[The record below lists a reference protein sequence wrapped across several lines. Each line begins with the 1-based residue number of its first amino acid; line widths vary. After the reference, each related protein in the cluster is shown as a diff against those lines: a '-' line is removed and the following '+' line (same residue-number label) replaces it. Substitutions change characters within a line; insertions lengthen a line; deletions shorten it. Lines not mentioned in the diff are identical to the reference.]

1 MTETPVYERL
11 YRAVGQTDRFVSSC
25 GGTRSG
31 KTFAAL
37 QLIYKLAVAD
47 TEPTITS
54 VVSETFPH
62 LKRGAI
68 RDFQV
73 VLGDLW
79 DESCWSRGEYIYR
92 LPNGSIIEFF
102 SADSPSK
109 VHGPARDRLF
119 LNEVQSIPYEIARQ
133 LFVRTRGLVLLDYNP
148 THSFWANE
156 QIETRPNCVTI
167 HSTYKDNPFLTTE
180 QVAEIEANQQ
190 DRNWWKVYGE
200 GRVGTLE
207 GVIYEFEQID
217 AMPAPG
223 GLVETYG
230 VDFGFTC
237 FDGDTLITTD
247 KGEKPIREILPG
259 DKVLTRRGFRSVIE
273 KKVNGY
279 KEVTEKIIKF
289 TNGDSIRIA
298 ATNNHFFNVNGKWKK
313 YGKLEKGDKLFIV
326 SPLTARSI
334 GDTRQGNT
342 QTIISTN
349 GNRMGSIIQ
358 NYFIMP
364 FGRKNTARPSPKGM
378 SSTTKI
384 STRLITNPIT
394 CNLSRRKNTTKSTA
408 FYINSMQGTRN
419 IINKSHIARIT
430 GTSAERLR
438 LKGYNPP
445 RVFANNAGRSLLRQ
459 MSTSDSVPNHV
470 IINGNIQA
478 PIWRLISFAKSAGKR
493 FAGINTSN
501 QKLAQ
506 STAPMYC
513 RVISD
518 ITEVCRRGTDV
529 FDLWVDGVHEYF
541 ANGILVHNCDPTAI
555 VRVLADTGRKTA
567 YIEEICY
574 NTGMMNADIAEAL
587 NSRQIARNVHIWAD
601 AAEPKSIAEIG
612 HASGLN
618 IRACDKSAPVRSER
632 LKWQLQ
638 WMQGWR
644 LMVTKS
650 SLNLIK
656 ELRNYTWAK
665 DRDGNVT
672 DTPIDTWNHA
682 ADAMRYALFSEIA
695 GREGSGQYNISFNRP
710 RR

>member
-156 QIETRPNCVTI
+156 QIETRPNCITI
-167 HSTYKDNPFLTTE
+167 HSTYKDNPFLTPE
-180 QVAEIEANQQ
+180 QVAEIEANQH
-190 DRNWWKVYGE
+190 DRNWWQVYGE

-207 GVIYEFEQID
+207 GVIYDFQQID

-230 VDFGFTC
+230 VDFGFT
-237 FDGDTLITTD
+237 
-247 KGEKPIREILPG
+247 
-259 DKVLTRRGFRSVIE
+259 
-273 KKVNGY
+273 
-279 KEVTEKIIKF
+279 
-289 TNGDSIRIA
+289 
-298 ATNNHFFNVNGKWKK
+298 H
-313 YGKLEKGDKLFIV
+313 
-326 SPLTARSI
+326 
-334 GDTRQGNT
+334 
-342 QTIISTN
+342 
-349 GNRMGSIIQ
+349 
-358 NYFIMP
+358 
-364 FGRKNTARPSPKGM
+364 
-378 SSTTKI
+378 
-384 STRLITNPIT
+384 
-394 CNLSRRKNTTKSTA
+394 
-408 FYINSMQGTRN
+408 
-419 IINKSHIARIT
+419 
-430 GTSAERLR
+430 
-438 LKGYNPP
+438 
-445 RVFANNAGRSLLRQ
+445 
-459 MSTSDSVPNHV
+459 
-470 IINGNIQA
+470 
-478 PIWRLISFAKSAGKR
+478 
-493 FAGINTSN
+493 
-501 QKLAQ
+501 
-506 STAPMYC
+506 
-513 RVISD
+513 
-518 ITEVCRRGTDV
+518 
-529 FDLWVDGVHEYF
+529 
-541 ANGILVHNCDPTAI
+541 DPTAI
-555 VRVLADTGRKTA
+555 VRVLADTGRKVA

-587 NSRQIARNVHIWAD
+587 NARQIARNVHIWAD

-638 WMQGWR
+638 WMQGWALR
-644 LMVTKS
+644 VTKS
-650 SLNLIK
+650 SLNLIR

-682 ADAMRYALFSEIA
+682 CDAMRYALFSEIA
-695 GREGSGQYNISFNRP
+695 GREGSGQYTISFSKP
-710 RR
+710 RKR